1 MIICIPAGKQP
12 AVDRSFTKHQL
23 SGRGPARLK
32 EAHMSYFDFSGFERS
47 FNHYIKYILGK
58 RTKEA
63 TRLDVINAI
72 SYAVGKYLMDI
83 SFDTQDRYAHNDA
96 KRLYYLSL
104 EFLIGRLLTNN
115 LLNLGIYEPC
125 ARFLKKMG
133 YDLND
138 LVDEE
143 RDPALGNGG
152 LGRLAACY
160 LDSLACLNMPGFGYG
175 INYDYGLFKQ
185 VIVNGYQ
192 REKPDYWP
200 NRLSPWLIRRTE
212 RRYMIPIYGSI
223 EDAFDQ
229 DGEYNPTWKDW
240 KLIIGRPHDIL
251 IAGYGGRTAN
261 RLRLFSAE
269 ASEDFDIHIFN
280 DGDYFKAVGRKIKSE
295 TVSKILYP
303 SDSKDIGKELRLV
316 QEYFLVACALRDIVH
331 FYQETHD
338 TFDKFHEK
346 TAIQLNDTHPALAV
360 AELMRILVDEQ
371 EMKWE
376 PAWEITV
383 KTLGY
388 TNHTLLPEA
397 LETWPVSI
405 MDKVVPRHMQIIY
418 EINRRFIDSIKNRF
432 ADGQEDMIA
441 KMSIIQEGENKQVR
455 MANLAIIGSHSVN
468 GVAKVHSDLV
478 KTNLVP
484 EFFALWPEKFN
495 NKTNGVS
502 PRRWIAACNPN
513 LAAFI
518 CDAIGI
524 RWMSDLE
531 RIWELET
538 FENDPGFLEKLM
550 QIKLLNK
557 QALAK
562 TIKEKTFE
570 TVDPESI
577 FDIHAKRIHEYK
589 RQLLNILHIIHLYLR
604 VKEDKADIGHARTFI
619 FSGKAAPGYHIAKLI
634 IKLIHS
640 VAKVVNKDPEV
651 NQALKVVFLP
661 DYRVSLAEKIIPA
674 ADVSEQI
681 STAGM
686 EASGTGNMKFA
697 MNGAVTVGTLDG
709 ANIEIAEKVG
719 KENIYIFGLTVN
731 EVEQLRPQY
740 DPKSFCD
747 KNDHLKRV
755 MKALYSQRFCK
766 DEPGIFKPI
775 SSLLMAR
782 GEHYLHLADFQSY
795 AAAQEAVGRDFKQTQ
810 KWASRSLMNIT
821 RTGMFSS
828 DRAIR
833 EYAAD
838 IWGIESQI
846 L

>member
-1 MIICIPAGKQP
+1 MA
-12 AVDRSFTKHQL
+12 
-23 SGRGPARLK
+23 
-32 EAHMSYFDFSGFERS
+32 YFDFSGFERS

-58 RTKEA
+58 RIKEA
-63 TRLDVINAI
+63 SRLDVINAI
-72 SYAVGKYLMDI
+72 SYGVGKYLMDI
-83 SFDTQDRYAHNDA
+83 GFDTQDRYNRSNV

-115 LLNLGIYEPC
+115 LLNLGIYESC
-125 ARFLKKMG
+125 SRFLGKMG
-133 YDLND
+133 YDLD
-138 LVDEE
+138 ELVDEE

-185 VIVNGYQ
+185 IIVNGYQ

-212 RRYMIPIYGSI
+212 QRYMIPIYGSI
-223 EDAFDQ
+223 EDGFIEN
-229 DGEYNPTWKDW
+229 GEYNPTWKDW

-269 ASEDFDIHIFN
+269 ASEDFDIQIFN

-295 TVSKILYP
+295 TISKILYP
-303 SDSKDIGKELRLV
+303 SDSKDTGKELRLV
-316 QEYFLVACALRDIVH
+316 QEYFLVACAMRDLVLI
-331 FYQETHD
+331 YQENND
-338 TFDKFHEK
+338 TFDQFHIK

-360 AELMRILVDEQ
+360 AELMRILVDEN
-371 EMKWE
+371 ELKWE
-376 PAWEITV
+376 KAWAITV
-383 KTLGY
+383 KALGF

-405 MDKVVPRHMQIIY
+405 MEKVVPRHMQIIY
-418 EINRRFIDSIKNRF
+418 EINQRFIDSLKDKYTDNL
-432 ADGQEDMIA
+432 DEMVS

-455 MANLAIIGSHSVN
+455 MAHLAIIGSHSVN

-478 KTNLVP
+478 KTRLVP
-484 EFFALWPEKFN
+484 EFYTLWPEKFN

-502 PRRWIAACNPN
+502 PRRWIAACNPG
-513 LAAFI
+513 LSELI

-524 RWMSDLE
+524 RWLSDLE

-550 QIKLLNK
+550 QIKLSNK
-557 QALAK
+557 QALVN
-562 TIKEKTFE
+562 TIKSKTFQ
-570 TVDPESI
+570 TVDPQSI

-604 VKEDKADIGHARTFI
+604 IKEDRADIGHPRTFI

-640 VAKVVNKDPEV
+640 VAKVVNSDPDLHD
-651 NQALKVVFLP
+651 ALKIVFLP
-661 DYRVSLAEKIIPA
+661 DYRVTLAEKIIPA

-719 KENIYIFGLTVN
+719 KENIYIFGLNVN
-731 EVEQLRPQY
+731 EVETLRTGY

-747 KNDHLKRV
+747 KSNDLKRV
-755 MKALYSQRFCK
+755 MKALYSNRFCK
-766 DEPGIFKPI
+766 EEPGIFKPI
-775 SSLLMAR
+775 SSLLMAH
-782 GEHYLHLADFQSY
+782 GEHYLHLADFDAY
-795 AAAQEAVGRDFKQTQ
+795 TAAHEAVGRDFMQTQ
-810 KWASRSLMNIT
+810 QWASKSLMNIA

-828 DRAIR
+828 DRAVR
-833 EYAAD
+833 EYAED
-838 IWGIESQI
+838 IWGIESQ